1 MNCCS
6 EDTSL
11 CNHFLPNER
20 HVQWKLKT
28 VINWNQNLS
37 RGCYEQMPCDAGKSK
52 APTDISITLQMRKS
66 VKVATVCV
74 CVCVCVCRE
83 KVFM

>member
-11 CNHFLPNER
+11 CNYFLPNER

-37 RGCYEQMPCDAGKSK
+37 RGSYEQMPCDARKSK
-52 APTDISITLQMRKS
+52 VPTDISITLQIRKS
-66 VKVATVCV
+66 VKVPTVCV
-74 CVCVCVCRE
+74 FCRE